1 MSENTPGTKKK
12 SRKCSLDLSMH
23 LNTIKSLKKLYESE
37 PLLEKLNSLLLHVDI
52 IDIKSFLNIQIKET
66 EKKLSTLES
75 LQANKRKIWTNKLN
89 LLNKNLLNTSL
100 LKTLVRDSTLKE
112 KDLSPFWTESSKEMS
127 KKLWLPTKTDLQ
139 ELDLN
144 LFCTSVN
151 SSIQNLPFSQIKSTE
166 MQKENLQKNLS
177 LSSLIIPQNSTDL
190 ENTNLINNNNEKSI
204 YCRKIR
210 FYPTEKQVDFLNQF
224 FGSHRYL
231 YNKTISYFNNK
242 KENDEFSCNLAH
254 MRPKIM
260 KNNKDIK
267 DDDPEKWLKEIPY
280 DTRQLSIKNALSS
293 IKSSFEL
300 LKKGIIKKFKH
311 KYKSKKDYKQ
321 IFHVDHRAL
330 KNLEL
335 FPNLL
340 KEHSKLKVENRYKK
354 YYDYQPEN
362 DLIILK
368 DGKKY
373 FILYSKEKVFN
384 KYEQKNK
391 IISLDPGVKKFQ
403 SFYTPDGYCGSL
415 GDENLKNKVMR
426 IEKKID
432 NFKSLKSKT
441 KDKKLKN
448 RLNSKCYELKT
459 KVKNIMNDFHWKIS
473 SFLTRNY
480 KEILLPIF
488 ESSKMKNNLNN
499 HTNRYLDILSHYKF
513 KQKMIYQ
520 SEKYGSELRI
530 VDESYTTK
538 TCGNCG
544 CMNHFV
550 GNSNLFWCPYCN
562 IELERDYQAARNIL
576 IKNKH

>member
-1 MSENTPGTKKK
+1 MSENTPGIKK
-12 SRKCSLDLSMH
+12 SRKCSLDLSTH
-23 LNTIKSLKKLYESE
+23 QNTIKSLKRLYESE

-52 IDIKSFLNIQIKET
+52 IDIKSFLNIQVKET
-66 EKKLSTLES
+66 EKKLSMLES
-75 LQANKRKIWTNKLN
+75 LQANKKKIWTNRLN
-89 LLNKNLLNTSL
+89 LLNKNFLNTTL
-100 LKTLVRDSTLKE
+100 LKTLVQDSTLKE
-112 KDLSPFWTESSKEMS
+112 KDLSPFWIESSKEMS

-151 SSIQNLPFSQIKSTE
+151 SSIQNLPFSQIKSIET
-166 MQKENLQKNLS
+166 QKENLQRNLS
-177 LSSLIIPQNSTDL
+177 PSLLIIPQNSTDS
-190 ENTNLINNNNEKSI
+190 ENTQLQNNNESMV

-210 FYPTEKQVDFLNQF
+210 FYPSEKQVVFLNQF
-224 FGSHRYL
+224 FGTHRYL
-231 YNKTISYFNNK
+231 YNKTIAYFNNK

-267 DDDPEKWLKEIPY
+267 DTDEDAWLKNVPY

-311 KYKSKKDYKQ
+311 SYKSKKENKQ

-340 KEHSKLKVENRYKK
+340 KEHSKLKVEKRYKK
-354 YYDYQPEN
+354 YYDYVPQN

-403 SFYTPDGYCGSL
+403 SFYTPDGYCGSI
-415 GDENLKNKVMR
+415 GDENLKNKVLK

-432 NFKSLKSKT
+432 NLKSLKSKT
-441 KDKKLKN
+441 KDKKIKN
-448 RLNSKCYELKT
+448 RLKSKCYELTT
-459 KVKNIMNDFHWKIS
+459 KVKNIVNDFHWKIS

-488 ESSKMKNNLNN
+488 ESSKMKKNLNN
-499 HTNRYLDILSHYKF
+499 YTNRYLDILSHYKF

-520 SEKYGSELRI
+520 SKKYGSELKI
-530 VDESYTTK
+530 VDESYSTK

-550 GNSNLFWCPYCN
+550 GNSNLFWCPYCK

-576 IKNKH
+576 IKNK

>member
-1 MSENTPGTKKK
+1 MSENTPGIKK
-12 SRKCSLDLSMH
+12 SRKCSLDLSTH
-23 LNTIKSLKKLYESE
+23 QNTIKSLKRLYESE

-52 IDIKSFLNIQIKET
+52 IDIKSFLNIQVKET
-66 EKKLSTLES
+66 EKKLSMLES
-75 LQANKRKIWTNKLN
+75 LQANKKKIWTNRLN
-89 LLNKNLLNTSL
+89 LLNKNFLNTTL
-100 LKTLVRDSTLKE
+100 LKTLVQDSTLKE
-112 KDLSPFWTESSKEMS
+112 KDLSPFWIESSKEMS

-151 SSIQNLPFSQIKSTE
+151 SSIQNLPFSQIKSLET
-166 MQKENLQKNLS
+166 QKENLQKNLYPS
-177 LSSLIIPQNSTDL
+177 LLIIPQNSTDS
-190 ENTNLINNNNEKSI
+190 ENTNLINNNEKNI

-210 FYPTEKQVDFLNQF
+210 FYPTEKQVGFLNQF
-224 FGSHRYL
+224 FGTHRYL
-231 YNKTISYFNNK
+231 YNKTIAYFNNK

-267 DDDPEKWLKEIPY
+267 DTDEDAWLKNVPY

-311 KYKSKKDYKQ
+311 SYKSKKENKQ

-340 KEHSKLKVENRYKK
+340 KEHSKLKVEKRYKK
-354 YYDYQPEN
+354 YYDYVPQN

-403 SFYTPDGYCGSL
+403 SFYTPDGYCGSI
-415 GDENLKNKVMR
+415 GDENLKNKVLK

-432 NFKSLKSKT
+432 NLKSLKSKT
-441 KDKKLKN
+441 KDKKIKN
-448 RLNSKCYELKT
+448 RLKSKCYELTT
-459 KVKNIMNDFHWKIS
+459 KVKNIVNDFHWKIS

-488 ESSKMKNNLNN
+488 ESSKMKKNLNN
-499 HTNRYLDILSHYKF
+499 YTNRYLDILSHYKF

-520 SEKYGSELRI
+520 SKKYGSELKI
-530 VDESYTTK
+530 VDESYSTK

-550 GNSNLFWCPYCN
+550 GNSNLFWCPYCK

-576 IKNKH
+576 IKNK